1 MPAQGVW
8 RKNMADQAVRPSSTG
23 AVQPEGRSRH
33 WRTVD
38 IVVTAV
44 LGVAFG
50 VVFWAWNLTYGV
62 LSEPLSFF
70 PPLSAVLNGV
80 YLMPGVVAG
89 LLVRKPGAAVFAS
102 TLAAAV
108 SLLLG
113 SPYGGIIVVYGL
125 VQGLGGELGFLLTRY
140 RTFGWGTAL
149 LAGATAGLSTSLL
162 DNALYYSELSVLG
175 FQVPYTVFTVLSS
188 MLLAGVV
195 GLLLVRAL
203 ARTGA
208 LSSFAAGRARV

>member
-1 MPAQGVW
+1 MTAEVT
-8 RKNMADQAVRPSSTG
+8 RPT
-23 AVQPEGRSRH
+23 ATDDAAPRRS

-38 IVVTAV
+38 IVTTAV

-50 VVFWAWNLTYGV
+50 VVFWAWNLVFGV
-62 LSEPLSFF
+62 LAAPLDFF
-70 PPLSAVLNGV
+70 PPLAGVLNGV

-89 LLVRKPGAAVFAS
+89 LLVRKPGAATFAS

-113 SPYGGIIVVYGL
+113 SPYGGIIIVYGL

-140 RTFGWGTAL
+140 RSFGWGTAV
-149 LAGATAGLSTSLL
+149 LAGVTAGLSTSIM
-162 DNALYYSELSVLG
+162 DNSLYYADLG
-175 FQVPYTVFTVLSS
+175 FWPYQLPYVVLTVLSS
-188 MLLAGVV
+188 VLLAGVV

-208 LSSFAAGRARV
+208 LSSFAAGRSRV

>member
-1 MPAQGVW
+1 
-8 RKNMADQAVRPSSTG
+8 MAEQAVSPSS
-23 AVQPEGRSRH
+23 ADASDPGRPTVR

-50 VVFWAWNLTYGV
+50 VVFWAWNLVFGV
-62 LSEPLSFF
+62 LAEPLSFF

-89 LLVRKPGAAVFAS
+89 LVVRKPGASIFAS

-108 SLLLG
+108 SILLG
-113 SPYGGIIVVYGL
+113 SPYGLIIVWYGL
-125 VQGLGGELGFLLTRY
+125 AQGAGAELGFLLTRY
-140 RTFGWGTAL
+140 RSFGWGTAV
-149 LAGATAGLSTSLL
+149 LAAVTAGLSTSIL
-162 DNALYYSELSVLG
+162 DNTLYYSSLSFWG
-175 FQVPYTVFTVLSS
+175 YKVPYTVFTVISS
-188 MLLAGVV
+188 VLLAGVV

-203 ARTGA
+203 SRTGA
-208 LSSFAAGRARV
+208 LSAFAAGRTRV

>member
-1 MPAQGVW
+1 
-8 RKNMADQAVRPSSTG
+8 MAEQAVRPSSSTG
-23 AVQPEGRSRH
+23 TAR

-50 VVFWAWNLTYGV
+50 VVFWAWNLVFGV
-62 LSEPLSFF
+62 LAEPLSFF
-70 PPLSAVLNGV
+70 PPLSALLNGV

-108 SLLLG
+108 SILLG
-113 SPYGGIIVVYGL
+113 SPYGMIIVWYGL
-125 VQGLGGELGFLLTRY
+125 VQGAGAELGFLLTRY
-140 RTFGWGTAL
+140 RHFGWGTAL
-149 LAGATAGLSTSLL
+149 LAAATAGLATSLL
-162 DNALYYSELSVLG
+162 DNTLYYADLSFLG
-175 FQVPYTVFTVLSS
+175 YQLPYTVFTVLSS
-188 MLLAGVV
+188 MVLAGVV

-208 LSSFAAGRARV
+208 LSSFAAGRTRV

>member
-1 MPAQGVW
+1 
-8 RKNMADQAVRPSSTG
+8 MADSAVRPPSADATKPVPTG
-23 AVQPEGRSRH
+23 TR

-50 VVFWAWNLTYGV
+50 VVFWAWNLVFGV
-62 LSEPLSFF
+62 LAEPLAFF

-102 TLAAAV
+102 SLAAAV

-125 VQGLGGELGFLLTRY
+125 VQGIGGELGFLLTRY
-140 RTFGWGTAL
+140 RSFGWGTAV
-149 LAGATAGLSTSLL
+149 LAGITAGLSTSVL
-162 DNALYYSELSVLG
+162 DTTLYYSELSFLG
-175 FQVPYTVFTVLSS
+175 FKVPYTLFTVVSS
-188 MLLAGVV
+188 VLLAGVV

-208 LSSFAAGRARV
+208 LSAFASGRRRV

>member
-1 MPAQGVW
+1 
-8 RKNMADQAVRPSSTG
+8 MADQAVRPSSAAST
-23 AVQPEGRSRH
+23 QRSRAGFR

-38 IVVTAV
+38 IVVAAV

-50 VVFWAWNLTYGV
+50 VVFWAWNLVFGV
-62 LSEPLSFF
+62 LSAPLDFF
-70 PPLSAVLNGV
+70 PPMSAILNGV

-89 LLVRKPGAAVFAS
+89 LLVRKPGAAIFAS
-102 TLAAAV
+102 TLAATV

-125 VQGLGGELGFLLTRY
+125 VQGIGGEVGFLLTRY
-140 RTFGWGTAL
+140 RSFGWGTAV
-149 LAGATAGLSTSLL
+149 LAATTAGLSTSIL
-162 DNALYYSELSVLG
+162 DLSLYYPVSAEYPFWLFTL
-175 FQVPYTVFTVLSS
+175 PYIVFTVISS
-188 MLLAGVV
+188 VLLAGVV

-208 LSSFAAGRARV
+208 LNSFAAGRTRV

>member
-1 MPAQGVW
+1 MAGPAVH
-8 RKNMADQAVRPSSTG
+8 PSSVDATARG
-23 AVQPEGRSRH
+23 KR

-50 VVFWAWNLTYGV
+50 VVFWAWNLVFGI
-62 LSEPLSFF
+62 LAEPLDFF
-70 PPLSAVLNGV
+70 PPLSAILNGV

-89 LLVRKPGAAVFAS
+89 LLVRRPGAAVFAS

-108 SLLLG
+108 SILLG
-113 SPYGGIIVVYGL
+113 SPYGMIIVWYGL
-125 VQGLGGELGFLLTRY
+125 VQGAGAEIGFLLTRY
-140 RTFGWGTAL
+140 RHFGWATAL
-149 LAGATAGLSTSLL
+149 LAAATAGLSTSVL
-162 DNALYYSELSVLG
+162 DNTLYYAGLSFLG
-175 FQVPYTVFTVLSS
+175 YQLPYTVFTVLSS

-208 LSSFAAGRARV
+208 LSSFAAGRTRV

>member
-1 MPAQGVW
+1 MAEPAIH
-8 RKNMADQAVRPSSTG
+8 PSSVDSS
-23 AVQPEGRSRH
+23 ARSRR

-50 VVFWAWNLTYGV
+50 VVFWAWNLVFGV
-62 LSEPLSFF
+62 LAEPLSFF
-70 PPLSAVLNGV
+70 PPLSALLNGV

-108 SLLLG
+108 SILLG
-113 SPYGGIIVVYGL
+113 SPYGMIIVWYGL
-125 VQGLGGELGFLLTRY
+125 VQGAGAEIGFLLTRY
-140 RTFGWGTAL
+140 RHFGWGTAL
-149 LAGATAGLSTSLL
+149 LAAATAGLSTSVL
-162 DNALYYSELSVLG
+162 DNTLYYADLSFLG
-175 FQVPYTVFTVLSS
+175 YQLPYTVFTVLSS

-208 LSSFAAGRARV
+208 LSSFAAGRTRV

>member
-1 MPAQGVW
+1 
-8 RKNMADQAVRPSSTG
+8 MAEPAVRPSSANTG
-23 AVQPEGRSRH
+23 RERPAVR

-50 VVFWAWNLTYGV
+50 VVFWAWNLVFGV
-62 LSEPLSFF
+62 LAEPLDFF

-89 LLVRKPGAAVFAS
+89 LLVRKPGAATFAS

-108 SLLLG
+108 SLLMG

-125 VQGLGGELGFLLTRY
+125 VQGLGAELGFLLTRY
-140 RTFGWGTAL
+140 RSFGWGTAL
-149 LAGATAGLSTSLL
+149 LAGVTAGLSTAVL
-162 DNALYYSELSVLG
+162 DNVLYYSELGFLT

-188 MLLAGVV
+188 VLLAGVV

-208 LSSFAAGRARV
+208 LGAFASGRERV

>member
-1 MPAQGVW
+1 
-8 RKNMADQAVRPSSTG
+8 MAEQAVRPSTTG
-23 AVQPEGRSRH
+23 SEPARSLR

-50 VVFWAWNLTYGV
+50 VVFWAWNLLAALAV
-62 LSEPLSFF
+62 
-70 PPLSAVLNGV
+70 PPVSGLLNGV

-89 LLVRKPGAAVFAS
+89 LLVRRPGAAVFAS

-108 SLLLG
+108 SILLG
-113 SPYGGIIVVYGL
+113 SPYGGIIVIYGL
-125 VQGLGGELGFLLTRY
+125 VQGIGGELGFLLTRY
-140 RTFGWGTAL
+140 RSFGWATAI
-149 LAGATAGLSTSLL
+149 LAGVTAGLSTSIL
-162 DNALYYSELSVLG
+162 DLSLYYPVSADYPFWS
-175 FQVPYTVFTVLSS
+175 FTAPYTLFTVLSS
-188 MLLAGVV
+188 VLLAGIV

-208 LSSFAAGRARV
+208 LSAFAAGRRRV

>member
-1 MPAQGVW
+1 MTAEVT
-8 RKNMADQAVRPSSTG
+8 RPTAARST
-23 AVQPEGRSRH
+23 APRRT

-38 IVVTAV
+38 IVTTAV

-50 VVFWAWNLTYGV
+50 VVFWAWNLVFGV
-62 LSEPLSFF
+62 LAAPLDFF

-102 TLAAAV
+102 GLAAAV

-113 SPYGGIIVVYGL
+113 SPYGGIIIVYGL
-125 VQGLGGELGFLLTRY
+125 IQGLGGEIGFLLTRY
-140 RTFGWGTAL
+140 RSFGWGTAV
-149 LAGATAGLSTSLL
+149 LAGVTAGLSTSIL
-162 DNALYYSELSVLG
+162 DNTVYYADLG
-175 FQVPYTVFTVLSS
+175 FWAYKVPYTVFTVISS
-188 MLLAGVV
+188 VLLAGVV
-195 GLLLVRAL
+195 GLLLVKAL

-208 LSSFAAGRARV
+208 LSSFASGRSRV

>member
-1 MPAQGVW
+1 
-8 RKNMADQAVRPSSTG
+8 MAEQAVHSSSA
-23 AVQPEGRSRH
+23 AVREPGRRAR

-50 VVFWAWNLTYGV
+50 GVFWAWNLVFGV
-62 LSEPLSFF
+62 LAAPLDFF

-113 SPYGGIIVVYGL
+113 SPFGGIIVVYGL
-125 VQGLGGELGFLLTRY
+125 VQGIGGELGFVLTRY
-140 RTFGWGTAL
+140 RSFGWGTAV
-149 LAGATAGLSTSLL
+149 LAAVTAGLSTSVL
-162 DNALYYSELSVLG
+162 DLSLYYPVSADYPFWSFTAPYVL
-175 FQVPYTVFTVLSS
+175 FTVLSS
-188 MLLAGVV
+188 VVLAGVV

-208 LSSFAAGRARV
+208 LSAFAAGRRRV

>member
-1 MPAQGVW
+1 
-8 RKNMADQAVRPSSTG
+8 MAEQAVSPSS
-23 AVQPEGRSRH
+23 ADASDPGRPTVR

-50 VVFWAWNLTYGV
+50 VVFWAWNLVFGV
-62 LSEPLSFF
+62 LAEPLSFF

-89 LLVRKPGAAVFAS
+89 LVVRKPGASIFAS

-108 SLLLG
+108 SILLG
-113 SPYGGIIVVYGL
+113 SPYGLIIVWYGL
-125 VQGLGGELGFLLTRY
+125 AQGAGAELGFLLTRY
-140 RTFGWGTAL
+140 RSFGWGTAV
-149 LAGATAGLSTSLL
+149 LAAVTAGLSTAIL
-162 DNALYYSELSVLG
+162 DLSLYYPVSGEYPLWAFTL
-175 FQVPYTVFTVLSS
+175 PYIAFTVLSS
-188 MLLAGVV
+188 VLLAGVV

-208 LSSFAAGRARV
+208 LNSFAAGRRRV

>member
-1 MPAQGVW
+1 
-8 RKNMADQAVRPSSTG
+8 MAEQAVRSSSETVDPRPG
-23 AVQPEGRSRH
+23 AAR

-50 VVFWAWNLTYGV
+50 VVFWAWNLAYGV
-62 LSEPLSFF
+62 LSSPLAFF
-70 PPLSAVLNGV
+70 APLAAVLNGV
-80 YLMPGVVAG
+80 YLMPAVVAG
-89 LLVRKPGAAVFAS
+89 LLVRKPGAAIFAS

-125 VQGLGGELGFLLTRY
+125 IQGVGGELGFALTRY
-140 RTFGWGTAL
+140 RHFGWGTAV
-149 LAGATAGLSTSLL
+149 LAAITAGLATSILDTSL
-162 DNALYYSELSVLG
+162 YYAELSFWGYQL
-175 FQVPYTVFTVLSS
+175 PYTVFTVLSS
-188 MLLAGVV
+188 IVLAGVL

-208 LSSFAAGRARV
+208 LGSFAAGRTRV

>member
-1 MPAQGVW
+1 
-8 RKNMADQAVRPSSTG
+8 MAEQAVRPSATENEP
-23 AVQPEGRSRH
+23 ARTLR

-38 IVVTAV
+38 IVVAAV

-50 VVFWAWNLTYGV
+50 VVFWAWNLLAALAV
-62 LSEPLSFF
+62 
-70 PPLSAVLNGV
+70 PPVSGLLNGV

-108 SLLLG
+108 SILLG
-113 SPYGGIIVVYGL
+113 SPYGGIIVIYGL
-125 VQGLGGELGFLLTRY
+125 VQGLGAELGFVLTRY
-140 RTFGWGTAL
+140 RRFGWFTAV
-149 LAGATAGLSTSLL
+149 LAGVTAGLSTSIL
-162 DNALYYSELSVLG
+162 DNSLYYSNLPLLG
-175 FQVPYTVFTVLSS
+175 FKVPYTIFTIVSS
-188 MLLAGVV
+188 VLLAGVV

-208 LSSFAAGRARV
+208 LSSFAAGRRRV

>member
-1 MPAQGVW
+1 
-8 RKNMADQAVRPSSTG
+8 MAEPAVRPSSAASEGKPSTG
-23 AVQPEGRSRH
+23 VR

-50 VVFWAWNLTYGV
+50 VVFWAWNLFYGV
-62 LSEPLSFF
+62 AAEPLAFL
-70 PPLSAVLNGV
+70 PPLAAILNGV

-102 TLAAAV
+102 TVAAAV

-140 RTFGWGTAL
+140 RRFGWGTAV
-149 LAGATAGLSTSLL
+149 LAGVTAGLSTAIL
-162 DNALYYSELSVLG
+162 DTTLYYAATPLLG
-175 FQVPYTVFTVLSS
+175 FKLPYTLLTVLSS
-188 MLLAGVV
+188 VLLAGVG

-208 LSSFAAGRARV
+208 LSAFAAGRQRV

>member
-1 MPAQGVW
+1 
-8 RKNMADQAVRPSSTG
+8 MAEQAVSPSSADASG
-23 AVQPEGRSRH
+23 PGRPTVR

-50 VVFWAWNLTYGV
+50 VVFWAWNLVFGV
-62 LSEPLSFF
+62 LAEPLSFF

-89 LLVRKPGAAVFAS
+89 LVVRKPGASIFAS

-108 SLLLG
+108 SILLG
-113 SPYGGIIVVYGL
+113 SPYGLIIVWYGL
-125 VQGLGGELGFLLTRY
+125 AQGAGAELGFLLTRY
-140 RTFGWGTAL
+140 RSFGWGTAV
-149 LAGATAGLSTSLL
+149 LAAVTAGLSTSIL
-162 DNALYYSELSVLG
+162 DNTLYYSSLSFWG
-175 FQVPYTVFTVLSS
+175 YKVPYTVFTVISS
-188 MLLAGVV
+188 VLLAGVV

-203 ARTGA
+203 SRTGA
-208 LSSFAAGRARV
+208 LSAFAAGRTRV

>member
-1 MPAQGVW
+1 
-8 RKNMADQAVRPSSTG
+8 MAEPAVRPSSADTAERNPG
-23 AVQPEGRSRH
+23 GVR

-38 IVVTAV
+38 IVVAAV

-50 VVFWAWNLTYGV
+50 VVFWAWNLVGEAT
-62 LSEPLSFF
+62 STPLDFF
-70 PPLSAVLNGV
+70 PPIKGLRNGV

-113 SPYGGIIVVYGL
+113 SPYGMIIIVYGF
-125 VQGLGGELGFLLTRY
+125 VQGLGAELGFLLTRY
-140 RTFGWGTAL
+140 RSFGWGTAI
-149 LAGATAGLSTSLL
+149 LAGVTAGLSTSIL
-162 DNALYYSELSVLG
+162 DITLYYPDVAFWLNVA
-175 FQVPYTVFTVLSS
+175 YAVFTVLSS
-188 MLLAGVV
+188 VLLAGVV

-208 LSSFAAGRARV
+208 LSSFAAGRQRV

>member
-1 MPAQGVW
+1 
-8 RKNMADQAVRPSSTG
+8 MAEQAVRPSSTHADG
-23 AVQPEGRSRH
+23 GRAAVR

-50 VVFWAWNLTYGV
+50 VVFWAWNLVFGV
-62 LSEPLSFF
+62 LAAPLEFF
-70 PPLSAVLNGV
+70 PPLSAILNGV

-89 LLVRKPGAAVFAS
+89 LLVRKAGAATFAS

-125 VQGLGGELGFLLTRY
+125 VQGLGGELGFALTRY
-140 RTFGWGTAL
+140 RSFGWGTAV
-149 LAGATAGLSTSLL
+149 LAGITAGLSTAIL
-162 DNALYYSELSVLG
+162 DNSLYYSALSFWG
-175 FQVPYTVFTVLSS
+175 FQVPYTVFTVISS
-188 MLLAGVV
+188 VLLAGVV

>member
-1 MPAQGVW
+1 
-8 RKNMADQAVRPSSTG
+8 MAEQAVRPSSSPSSQPGGTG
-23 AVQPEGRSRH
+23 SGPGPVAR

-50 VVFWAWNLTYGV
+50 VVFWAWNLAFG
-62 LSEPLSFF
+62 
-70 PPLSAVLNGV
+70 PLSAPLAFLAPLVGILNGV

-89 LLVRKPGAAVFAS
+89 LLVRRPGAAVFAS

-113 SPYGGIIVVYGL
+113 SPYGLIIVVYGL
-125 VQGLGGELGFLLTRY
+125 VQGAGGELGFLLTRY
-140 RTFGWGTAL
+140 RHFGWGTAV
-149 LAGATAGLSTSLL
+149 LAAVTAGLSTSIL
-162 DNALYYSELSVLG
+162 DLNLYYPVSQDYPFWDFTL
-175 FQVPYTVFTVLSS
+175 PYTVFTVLSS
-188 MLLAGVV
+188 VLLAGVV
-195 GLLLVRAL
+195 GVLLVRAL

-208 LSSFAAGRARV
+208 LSSFAAGRTRV